1 MYIFSGD
8 TLEMRF
14 WFHKVLK
21 VVIKTFAYHMPHL
34 PLTKFLHEV
43 ARYKVSLPELLQCV
57 VQNIDLLHL
66 TLHFEYVFTKLTSQ
80 DTCIF

>member
-1 MYIFSGD
+1 M
-8 TLEMRF
+8 L
-14 WFHKVLK
+14 
-21 VVIKTFAYHMPHL
+21 HL